1 MSHPLLVRQLERLGL
16 DEEKPPSAEEW
27 SAFLKRIG
35 STYAEAYQYRYQL
48 EQSLS
53 KRSSELGTSRE
64 RMETAVAEREH
75 YRSLV
80 EDSPGVI
87 FALAPEDGS
96 FSSINPAFEE
106 LTGWKAESWIGTP
119 FTSLSHPDDRSI
131 AIAAIHQL
139 LLGERAKIF
148 KLRIRTKHGEDRNAE
163 FVLTRH
169 MSRGELKSLLGIV
182 RDNTLHDKVERDLRA
197 AKETAEAASREK
209 SDFLANVSHEI
220 RTPMNGIIGMT
231 GLLLETDLA
240 GQQMDHVETIRS
252 SCDTLLTLV
261 NDILDFS
268 KIESGKLE
276 LEDQPFH
283 LRECVTS
290 CIDLVAAR
298 AAEKGLELL
307 FEIEGEI
314 PEQVNGDVTRVR
326 QILVN
331 LLTNS
336 VKFTE
341 VGRVEVTLAARPY
354 EKREAPP
361 ISSLSSGV
369 FEQPF
374 IARRPKGVPEA
385 EEEPGDD
392 KIELEIAVHDTGVGI
407 PAESID
413 QIFEA
418 FSQADASTTRRFGG
432 TGLGLAICKH
442 LTALMG
448 GRIEVESEVG
458 VGSTFRFTVLTGR
471 VGDAAPANPI
481 ERAASGID
489 RALAAK
495 LPLRILI
502 ADDSVVNQK
511 VARLFL
517 ERMGYRADLAANGLE
532 VLEAL
537 DRQPYDI
544 VLMDVQMPELDG
556 LETTRRIVRT
566 MSEHERPRI
575 IAVTAGAMRGDRE
588 RCLAAGMDDYVS
600 KPVHA
605 EDLQAA
611 LMRCGGLTVEVEVP
625 REQAPEPAGQNGE
638 GIRLSVLT
646 ELHRLRPRVVEEL
659 VENFLTS
666 ASRRLE
672 AIRAA
677 VDVADDA
684 ALERSAH
691 SLKGSCGTLGA
702 VSMARLCG
710 DLVDRAREGEGGQ
723 AKDMAEALSA
733 EYGRVHV
740 AFSRQLEIWAGD
752 VDRAG

>member
-1 MSHPLLVRQLERLGL
+1 MRHPLLSRQLERLGL
-16 DEEKPPSAEEW
+16 DLDRAPSSEEW
-27 SAFLKRIG
+27 HRFLDRIS

-53 KRSSELGTSRE
+53 KRSSDLSGSRE
-64 RMETAVAEREH
+64 RLETAVVERDH

-80 EDSPGVI
+80 DDSPGVI

-96 FSSINPAFEE
+96 FSSINPAFED
-106 LTGWKAESWIGTP
+106 LTGWKAESWLGTP

-139 LLGERAKIF
+139 LLGERTKVF
-148 KLRIRTKHGEDRNAE
+148 KLRIRTRRGEDRNAE
-163 FVLTRH
+163 FVVTRH
-169 MSRGELKSLLGIV
+169 VRHGELRSLLGIV

-209 SDFLANVSHEI
+209 SNFLANVSHEI
-220 RTPMNGIIGMT
+220 RTPMNAIIGMT
-231 GLLLETDLA
+231 GLLLETDLGA
-240 GQQMDHVETIRS
+240 PQLDHVETIRS

-276 LEDQPFH
+276 LENQPFH
-283 LRECVTS
+283 LTECVTS
-290 CIDLVAAR
+290 CMDLVAAR
-298 AAEKGLELL
+298 AAEKGLELV
-307 FEIEGEI
+307 FDVAGEI
-314 PEQVNGDVTRVR
+314 PDQVIGDVTRLR

-341 VGRVEVTLAARPY
+341 VGGVRVTLRAERHESSAQAI
-354 EKREAPP
+354 KPP
-361 ISSLSSGV
+361 SALGSGV
-369 FEQPF
+369 FESPF
-374 IARRPKGVPEA
+374 IARRPKGLPEA
-385 EEEPGDD
+385 ESDDEDD
-392 KIELEIAVHDTGVGI
+392 KVKVEIAVSDSGVGI
-407 PAESID
+407 PEDRID

-418 FSQADASTTRRFGG
+418 FSQADASTTRRYGG

-448 GRIEVESEVG
+448 GHIEVESELG
-458 VGSTFRFTVLTGR
+458 VGSTFRFTVLAGQ
-471 VGDAAPANPI
+471 VGEQASASDPI

-489 RALAAK
+489 RTLAAK
-495 LPLRILI
+495 LPLRILV

-537 DRQPYDI
+537 RRQPYDV

-556 LETTRRIVRT
+556 LETTRRIVRAIP
-566 MSEHERPRI
+566 EGERPRI
-575 IAVTAGAMRGDRE
+575 IAVTAGAMRGDKE

-600 KPVHA
+600 KPVNA
-605 EDLQAA
+605 EELQAA
-611 LMRCGGLTVEVEVP
+611 LMRGGGLDVEVRPTVESG
-625 REQAPEPAGQNGE
+625 EPSE
-638 GIRLSVLT
+638 GIRLSVLDD
-646 ELHRLRPRVVEEL
+646 LHRLRPRVVEEL
-659 VENFLTS
+659 LENFLAS

-672 AIRAA
+672 AI
-677 VDVADDA
+677 D
-684 ALERSAH
+684 
-691 SLKGSCGTLGA
+691 GA
-702 VSMARLCG
+702 
-710 DLVDRAREGEGGQ
+710 
-723 AKDMAEALSA
+723 
-733 EYGRVHV
+733 
-740 AFSRQLEIWAGD
+740 
-752 VDRAG
+752 